1 MPGRTVKSMQNMWT
15 KINKMIAEVEAESGD
30 APIKRP
36 SRGFPPYFFSSFLV
50 SSVRFYLGFRL
61 LLVLHLFEELNG
73 AETLSLVAGL
83 PWRIGNLMTDKPAAR
98 KRTPKKGQSVA
109 ASEDDDERSTPAKSP
124 RKAVPQKRACESSL
138 FVVIGNFGLG
148 TNSGIATG
156 RGGTAKKLKKGADDI
171 DDEDDM
177 VFKPEP
183 EVDV

>member
-15 KINKMIAEVEAESGD
+15 KINKMIAEVESESGD

-50 SSVRFYLGFRL
+50 SSVRFSLGFRL
-61 LLVLHLFEELNG
+61 LLVLHLFEELSG

-83 PWRIGNLMTDKPAAR
+83 PLRIGNLMTDKPAAR

-138 FVVIGNFGLG
+138 FVVIGNLGLG

-156 RGGTAKKLKKGADDI
+156 RGGSAKKLKKGADGI